1 MDAVC
6 AIDLDTI
13 LPCFLVSKLKRKK
26 RIYDAHELFTGL
38 KEVVTRPGI
47 KKVWE
52 KVEKT
57 MVPRFPL
64 GYTVSESIAGEFNKR
79 YRVQY
84 KTIRNVPLLK
94 KLPVAENTE
103 KFILYQGAV
112 NEGRGFE
119 WLIPAMQLV
128 NCKLVICGDGN
139 YMSKLKKLIAANQL
153 EEKIVLKGML
163 PPGQLL
169 EISVQARAGI
179 AIAENTGLNQW
190 LALPNKFFDYIHAGI
205 PQVTMNF
212 PEYSRI
218 NSEFEVAV
226 LLNSTKPEE
235 IAKAINNLLNDDVL
249 YQKLRENCMA
259 ARKVFCWQNEDKK
272 LLSFYQSVFES

>member
-38 KEVVTRPGI
+38 KEVVTRPRI
-47 KKVWE
+47 KKVWD
-52 KVEKT
+52 KVEKK

-64 GYTVSESIAGEFNKR
+64 GYTVSESIAEEFNNR

-84 KTIRNVPLLK
+84 KTIRNVPLLNE
-94 KLPVAENTE
+94 LPVAENKE

-119 WLIPAMQLV
+119 WLIPAMQLI

-163 PPGQLL
+163 PPDQLL

-259 ARKVFCWQNEDKK
+259 ARKVLCWQNEEKK